1 MEFIGKFV
9 RLGESKGG
17 QGANGAWQK
26 QDIIIETTGDRPH
39 YVSISCWGGLADTA
53 RTFTAG
59 QLVSIIASVESREFN
74 GRWYTDVKAVRF
86 NSQQAMP
93 QAQQPSAQQ
102 HVQQWQPQSQQAMPR
117 QATPPLPPVTEEY
130 LKQGGNGD
138 DLPF

>member
-9 RLGESKGG
+9 KLGESKEG

-26 QDIIIETTGDRPH
+26 QDIIIETIGDRPH

-53 RTFTAG
+53 RTFAAG
-59 QLVSIIASVESREFN
+59 QLVSVIASVESREFN

-86 NSQQAMP
+86 NQQQAMP

-102 HVQQWQPQSQQAMPR
+102 PVQQQQQVMPR

-130 LKQGGNGD
+130 LQQGGNGD